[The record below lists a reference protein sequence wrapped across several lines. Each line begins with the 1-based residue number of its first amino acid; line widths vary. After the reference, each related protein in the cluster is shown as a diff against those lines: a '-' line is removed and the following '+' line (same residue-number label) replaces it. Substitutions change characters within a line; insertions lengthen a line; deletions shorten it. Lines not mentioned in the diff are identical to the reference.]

1 MRKIFASA
9 VKNPFLQFKKFCCHK
24 NAIVHFFSERWWIL
38 LGEEKKFQVFLRKF
52 ELGMLEKWSKGFPSV
67 KQTSVDVKPIL
78 MFILS

>member
-1 MRKIFASA
+1 MRKIFACA

-38 LGEEKKFQVFLRKF
+38 LGEEKSSKSYFCKF
-52 ELGMLEKWSKGFPSV
+52 ELGILEKWSKGFSSV
-67 KQTSVDVKPIL
+67 EQTSVDVKPIL